1 MTNLLD
7 KIGLVVE
14 YSKTEVFH
22 FSRSHSP
29 FNPPLLCYKSKSLGL
44 NSEVTLYRVYTRELN
59 GELCTE

>member
-7 KIGLVVE
+7 KFGLVIE

-22 FSRSHSP
+22 FSRSHGP
-29 FNPPLLCYKSKSLGL
+29 FNPLPLCYKSKSLGL
-44 NSEVTLYRVYTRELN
+44 DGKVTLYRVYTRELN